1 MATEKKSRYTE
12 AQAKASKKYLAA
24 NYEDIK
30 VRLPKGKRDYYKQA
44 AANANE
50 SLNSFVIRA
59 MDYLIR
65 IEELDKENKTSKS
78 KKDK

>member
-24 NYEDIK
+24 KYDDIK
-30 VRLPKGKRDYYKQA
+30 VRLPKGTRDYYKQA

-50 SLNSFVIRA
+50 SLNTFVIRA

-65 IEELDKENKTSKS
+65 VEGLDKNITDASKTD
-78 KKDK
+78 DK